1 MRQSRILNTREIKDI
16 LEALNRQ
23 WGADSKKKISEM
35 VVLLS
40 SKDRIYLLS
49 RDFAKVDDRLLRIDS
64 AGLYFGEIMENR
76 EIRLSIEGSQLIG
89 PLSEKNVVELDDGET
104 KLWLSGA
111 DLEKDVNAEGFVIL
125 KNRNRETGKYDFLG
139 CGKYKRDEAKKGKIL
154 NYVPKT
160 RRINV

>member
-1 MRQSRILNTREIKDI
+1 MRQSRILNTRDIKGV
-16 LEALNRQ
+16 LETLNRQ
-23 WGADSKKKISEM
+23 WGADPKKKFSQY

-40 SKDRIYLLS
+40 TKDRLYLLS
-49 RDFAKVDDRLLRIDS
+49 RDFANVDDKKLRIDS

-89 PLSEKNVVELDDGET
+89 PMAEKNIADLDDGET

-111 DLEKDVNAEGFVIL
+111 DLEKDVKAEGFLIL
-125 KNRNRETGKYDFLG
+125 KNKNRETGKYDFLG
-139 CGKYKRDEAKKGKIL
+139 CGKYKKEEKKIL

-160 RRINV
+160 RRITSF